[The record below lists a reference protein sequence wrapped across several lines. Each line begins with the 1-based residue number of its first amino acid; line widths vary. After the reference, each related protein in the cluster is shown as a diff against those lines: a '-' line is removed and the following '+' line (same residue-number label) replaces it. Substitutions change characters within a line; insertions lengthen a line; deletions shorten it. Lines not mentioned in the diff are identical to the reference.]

1 MDAKPVSMLSHLNDK
16 GTYAAGWGV
25 VSLVIQELNIDSI
38 LKVVVGLFTITVLY
52 FTIQEKR
59 RKIRLTEL
67 QIQGEMK
74 QHNIPKEDDE

>member
-1 MDAKPVSMLSHLNDK
+1 VDAKQTSMLSHLNDK
-16 GTYAAGWGV
+16 GTYAAGWGI

-38 LKVVVGLFTITVLY
+38 LKVAVGMLTVAVLY

-59 RKIRLTEL
+59 RKIRLTDL

-74 QHNIPKEDDE
+74 HHHIPKEEDE